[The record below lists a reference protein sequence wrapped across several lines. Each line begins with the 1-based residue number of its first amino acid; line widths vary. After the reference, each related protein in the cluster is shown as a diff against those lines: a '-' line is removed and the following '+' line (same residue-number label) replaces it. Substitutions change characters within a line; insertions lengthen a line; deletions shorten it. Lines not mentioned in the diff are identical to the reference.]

1 MSHNSTIRKFIDRNV
16 ERHLVR
22 EFLLSKTER
31 AGFGGLDF
39 QRTPEGT
46 KVTLSAERV
55 GMVIGRKGKII
66 NELQRR
72 LKDFNINNPRL
83 EVAEIDTPELNAQV
97 MASKLASALERGWY
111 FRRAGH
117 STLLNIMDKGAKGCL
132 VVLSGKLTGSRN
144 RTQKFQAGHIKYCG
158 DTAIQF
164 MDIGKSVCVKKL
176 GTIGCTVAIMRPGS
190 KLPHE
195 IEIKSRHEVGLSPL
209 VEVAIVKEVSEDLPE
224 PIVEEAPEGEILEE
238 VIEESIE
245 EDSESEGVVEV
256 AVEAIKDTTGEVV
269 EGIVDVASEVV
280 EAVKETGGAAID
292 TAKDVAGEVVEA
304 ASEVVEE
311 LAEGDVI
318 GAAAE
323 VVEGV
328 VEVTEAAVEG
338 TIDTAGE
345 VIEGVVEV
353 ATEVVDSAKEIAGEV
368 VEGVKDIAEEILGDD
383 SEEEASE

>member
-1 MSHNSTIRKFIDRNV
+1 MSQNSTIRKFIDRNV
-16 ERHLVR
+16 ERLLVR
-22 EFLLSKTER
+22 EFLLSKTEK

-72 LKDFNINNPRL
+72 LQDDFNLENPRL
-83 EVAEIDTPELNAQV
+83 EVAEIDNPALNAQV

-117 STLLNIMDKGAKGCL
+117 SSLLNIMDAGAKGCL

-164 MDIGKSVCVKKL
+164 MDVGKAVCVKKL

-195 IEIKSRHEVGLSPL
+195 IRIKDRHEVGLAPL
-209 VEVAIVKEVSEDLPE
+209 ADVAIIKEGSDELPE
-224 PIVEEAPEGEILEE
+224 PIVEEVPEGEIMEE
-238 VIEESIE
+238 VIEEPAIE
-245 EDSESEGVVEV
+245 
-256 AVEAIKDTTGEVV
+256 
-269 EGIVDVASEVV
+269 
-280 EAVKETGGAAID
+280 
-292 TAKDVAGEVVEA
+292 
-304 ASEVVEE
+304 
-311 LAEGDVI
+311 
-318 GAAAE
+318 
-323 VVEGV
+323 
-328 VEVTEAAVEG
+328 EAAVEEAP
-338 TIDTAGE
+338 TE
-345 VIEGVVEV
+345 EV
-353 ATEVVDSAKEIAGEV
+353 AEQST
-368 VEGVKDIAEEILGDD
+368 
-383 SEEEASE
+383 EEEATE

>member
-1 MSHNSTIRKFIDRNV
+1 MSQNSTIRKFIDRNV

-22 EFLLSKTER
+22 EFLLSKTSR

-72 LKDFNINNPRL
+72 LQNDFNLDNPRL
-83 EVAEIDTPELNAQV
+83 EVAEIDNPALNAQV

-117 STLLNIMDKGAKGCL
+117 SSLLNIMDAGAKGCL

-164 MDIGKSVCVKKL
+164 MDVGKAVCVKKL

-195 IEIKSRHEVGLSPL
+195 IRIKDRHEVGLSPL
-209 VEVAIVKEVSEDLPE
+209 AEVAAISADSMDLPE
-224 PIVEEAPEGEILEE
+224 PITEEVPEGEILEE
-238 VIEESIE
+238 VIEEETVAE
-245 EDSESEGVVEV
+245 EAVVED
-256 AVEAIKDTTGEVV
+256 APVE
-269 EGIVDVASEVV
+269 
-280 EAVKETGGAAID
+280 
-292 TAKDVAGEVVEA
+292 EA
-304 ASEVVEE
+304 ATEE
-311 LAEGDVI
+311 AP
-318 GAAAE
+318 
-323 VVEGV
+323 
-328 VEVTEAAVEG
+328 
-338 TIDTAGE
+338 
-345 VIEGVVEV
+345 
-353 ATEVVDSAKEIAGEV
+353 
-368 VEGVKDIAEEILGDD
+368 AEEPV
-383 SEEEASE
+383 EEEATE

>member
-1 MSHNSTIRKFIDRNV
+1 MSQNSTIRKFIDRNV
-16 ERHLVR
+16 ERMLVR

-31 AGFGGLDF
+31 AGFGGLHF
-39 QRTPEGT
+39 QRTPDGT

-72 LKDFNINNPRL
+72 LHDDFNIDNPRL
-83 EVAEIDTPELNAQV
+83 EVAEIETPELNAQV

-195 IEIKSRHEVGLSPL
+195 IRIKNRHEVGLSPL
-209 VEVAIVKEVSEDLPE
+209 VEVSLLKEVSEDLPE
-224 PIVEEAPEGEILEE
+224 PIVEEVPEGEILEE
-238 VIEESIE
+238 VIEEDSAAEDAPAE
-245 EDSESEGVVEV
+245 EAV
-256 AVEAIKDTTGEVV
+256 AEEEAPAEEAVAEEVV
-269 EGIVDVASEVV
+269 AEEEAPVE
-280 EAVKETGGAAID
+280 EAVAEEEAPA
-292 TAKDVAGEVVEA
+292 EEA
-304 ASEVVEE
+304 AEE
-311 LAEGDVI
+311 ES
-318 GAAAE
+318 
-323 VVEGV
+323 
-328 VEVTEAAVEG
+328 T
-338 TIDTAGE
+338 
-345 VIEGVVEV
+345 
-353 ATEVVDSAKEIAGEV
+353 
-368 VEGVKDIAEEILGDD
+368 
-383 SEEEASE
+383 EEEASE

>member
-1 MSHNSTIRKFIDRNV
+1 MSQNSTIRKFIDRNV

-72 LKDFNINNPRL
+72 LQDFNIDNPRL
-83 EVAEIDTPELNAQV
+83 EVAEIENPALNAQV

-117 STLLNIMDKGAKGCL
+117 STLLNIMDAGAKGCL

-176 GTIGCTVAIMRPGS
+176 GTIGCTVAIMHPGS

-195 IEIKSRHEVGLSPL
+195 IEIKSREEVGLAPL
-209 VEVAIVKEVSEDLPE
+209 VDTLPPKKVSEDLPE
-224 PIVEEAPEGEILEE
+224 PIVEEVPEGEILEE
-238 VIEESIE
+238 VIEEE
-245 EDSESEGVVEV
+245 PEAEGVVEV
-256 AVEAIKDTTGEVV
+256 AVEAVKDTASEVV
-269 EGIVDVASEVV
+269 EGVVDVAGEVV

-292 TAKDVAGEVVEA
+292 AVKDVAGEVVEA
-304 ASEVVEE
+304 ASEVVQE

-323 VVEGV
+323 VAEGV

-338 TIDTAGE
+338 AIDTAAE
-345 VIEGVVEV
+345 VVEGVVEV
-353 ATEVVDSAKEIAGEV
+353 ATEVVDSAKDIAGEV
-368 VEGVKDIAEEILGDD
+368 VDGVKDVVEEIIGDDSD

>member
-1 MSHNSTIRKFIDRNV
+1 MSQNSTIRKFIDRNV
-16 ERHLVR
+16 ERMLVR

-31 AGFGGLDF
+31 AGFGGLHF
-39 QRTPEGT
+39 QRTPDGT

-72 LKDFNINNPRL
+72 LHDDFNIDNPRL
-83 EVAEIDTPELNAQV
+83 EVAEIETPELNAQV

-195 IEIKSRHEVGLSPL
+195 IRIKNRHEVGLSPL
-209 VEVAIVKEVSEDLPE
+209 VEVSLIKEVSEDLPE
-224 PIVEEAPEGEILEE
+224 PIVEEVPEGEILEE
-238 VIEESIE
+238 VIEEDSAAE
-245 EDSESEGVVEV
+245 EAPAEEAV
-256 AVEAIKDTTGEVV
+256 AEEEAPAEEAVAEEEAPAEEVV
-269 EGIVDVASEVV
+269 AEEEAPVE
-280 EAVKETGGAAID
+280 EAVAEDESPA
-292 TAKDVAGEVVEA
+292 EEA
-304 ASEVVEE
+304 AEE
-311 LAEGDVI
+311 ES
-318 GAAAE
+318 
-323 VVEGV
+323 
-328 VEVTEAAVEG
+328 T
-338 TIDTAGE
+338 
-345 VIEGVVEV
+345 
-353 ATEVVDSAKEIAGEV
+353 
-368 VEGVKDIAEEILGDD
+368 
-383 SEEEASE
+383 EEEASE

>member
-72 LKDFNINNPRL
+72 LQDFNITNPRL
-83 EVAEIDTPELNAQV
+83 EVAEIETPELNAQV

-209 VEVAIVKEVSEDLPE
+209 VDVLPTKEVSEDLPE
-224 PIVEEAPEGEILEE
+224 PIVEEVPEGEILEE
-238 VIEESIE
+238 TIEEE
-245 EDSESEGVVEV
+245 PEAEGVVEV
-256 AVEAIKDTTGEVV
+256 VVESVKDTAGEVV
-269 EGIVDVASEVV
+269 EGIVDVAGEVV

-292 TAKDVAGEVVEA
+292 AAKDVVGEVVEA
-304 ASEVVEE
+304 ASEIVEE

-318 GAAAE
+318 DAAAE

-338 TIDTAGE
+338 AIDTAKE
-345 VIEGVVEV
+345 VVEGVVEV
-353 ATEVVDSAKEIAGEV
+353 ATEVVDSAKDISSEV
-368 VEGVKDIAEEILGDD
+368 VEGVKDVVEEILGDD
-383 SEEEASE
+383 SESEEEATE

>member
-1 MSHNSTIRKFIDRNV
+1 MSQNSTIRKFIDRNV
-16 ERHLVR
+16 ERMLVR

-31 AGFGGLDF
+31 AGFGGLHF
-39 QRTPEGT
+39 QRTPDGT

-72 LKDFNINNPRL
+72 LHDDFNIDNPRL
-83 EVAEIDTPELNAQV
+83 EVAEIETPELNAQV

-195 IEIKSRHEVGLSPL
+195 IRIKNRHEVGLSPL
-209 VEVAIVKEVSEDLPE
+209 VEVSLIKEASEDLPE
-224 PIVEEAPEGEILEE
+224 PIVEEVPEGEILEE
-238 VIEESIE
+238 IIEEEPAAE
-245 EDSESEGVVEV
+245 EAPVE
-256 AVEAIKDTTGEVV
+256 
-269 EGIVDVASEVV
+269 
-280 EAVKETGGAAID
+280 EAV
-292 TAKDVAGEVVEA
+292 
-304 ASEVVEE
+304 
-311 LAEGDVI
+311 
-318 GAAAE
+318 
-323 VVEGV
+323 
-328 VEVTEAAVEG
+328 
-338 TIDTAGE
+338 
-345 VIEGVVEV
+345 
-353 ATEVVDSAKEIAGEV
+353 
-368 VEGVKDIAEEILGDD
+368 AEEAVA
-383 SEEEASE
+383 EE